1 MRIPAIVGLLVVFPF
16 AALSQ
21 QDGTAA
27 LSGRVVDDTGRAI
40 VRANVNYRRVDDLRR
55 DKYHGF
61 VATSTPINR
70 LVTTS
75 ADGSFSVS
83 GLPVGNYHV
92 CALPSLP
99 TQVGTCE
106 WHRNRGPF
114 AASAGRT
121 FNVPDLVLTTG
132 RTLRIRILDPNG
144 RLTARAKLLVGVMTE
159 DGYYRRAEAA
169 AGPPEAGIAAVLSVV
184 IPPNVNVGLF
194 IDSDLDVRDSSSRP
208 APKRQRGAPLA
219 LGAPGTETVL
229 DLRLN

>member
-1 MRIPAIVGLLVVFPF
+1 MRLRTILGLFVAFPF

-21 QDGTAA
+21 QDATAA
-27 LSGRVVDDTGRAI
+27 LSGRVVDDNGRAI
-40 VRANVNYRRVDDLRR
+40 ARASVNYRRVDDLRY
-55 DKYHGF
+55 DKYQGYT
-61 VATSTPINR
+61 VTSTPINR

-75 ADGSFSVS
+75 TDGSFSVT
-83 GLPVGNYHV
+83 GLPAGNYHV
-92 CALPSLP
+92 CALPNLP

-114 AASAGRT
+114 PASAGRIVI
-121 FNVPDLVLTTG
+121 VPDLVLTAG
-132 RTLRIRILDPNG
+132 RTLLIRVLDPNAK
-144 RLTARAKLLVGVMTE
+144 LSARAKLLVGVMTE
-159 DGYYRRAEAA
+159 DGYYRRAQPATKS
-169 AGPPEAGIAAVLSVV
+169 PEAGIAALLSVV
-184 IPPNVNVGLF
+184 IPPNTNVGLF